1 MKFPIEIKE
10 AMQEC
15 ILNIIWPK
23 EDIIAFFK
31 KNGCGKTDLVLIRKY
46 SDLTR
51 EKIVHLVFRQLSKRP
66 DEGLM
71 PLNAM
76 NNALLN
82 WKIFNRHYFVDLE
95 KLDKEDAL
103 KSISHLAEVQD
114 YIEE

>member
-1 MKFPIEIKE
+1 MKFPKEIKE

-15 ILNIIWPK
+15 ILNVIWPK

-31 KNGCGKTDLVLIRKY
+31 KNGCSKTDLVPIRKY

-51 EKIVHLVFRQLSKRP
+51 QKIVHLVFKQLSKRS

-71 PLNAM
+71 PFTAM
-76 NNALLN
+76 NRVLLN
-82 WKIFNRHYFVDLE
+82 WKHFNKYYFEELK
-95 KLDKEDAL
+95 KLKREDAD
-103 KSISHLAEVQD
+103 KAISNLAEVQD